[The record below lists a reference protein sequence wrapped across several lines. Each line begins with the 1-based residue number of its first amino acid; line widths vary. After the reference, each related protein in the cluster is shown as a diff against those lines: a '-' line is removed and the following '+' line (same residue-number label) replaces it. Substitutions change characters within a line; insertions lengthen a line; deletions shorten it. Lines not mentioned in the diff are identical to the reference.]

1 MKKAIVT
8 GANGFIGRFMVR
20 ELVKQNVEVIAVVR
34 ENSQIAESI
43 KALPV
48 RFVACELAHIANLP
62 DLIPNHDI
70 DAIFHM
76 AWQGVSNEDAKSAK
90 IQLDNVRAT
99 LELVDAAHTMSVP
112 AFVGAGSIHEAEAL
126 EELKA
131 GKSIL
136 NPGYMYKSAKLAAHM
151 MGKARAGGYGI
162 RFFWPLINT
171 YGEEETS
178 SRLINTVIRNIY
190 QGKSPALSSGEQI
203 YDFVHV
209 SDVAHAM
216 YLIAEAGADGAN
228 YVIGSGEARPL
239 KDYLSV
245 VGEIANELCGG
256 PNIPLGLGERKAN
269 VVNLPKEV
277 FDISRLTADTGFK
290 PQVAFREGIE
300 RTARWILE
308 EDFAQAGENHGYF
321 VLKQ

>member
-20 ELVKQNVEVIAVVR
+20 ELVKRNVEVIAVVR

-48 RFVACELAHIANLP
+48 RFVACELAHVANLP
-62 DLIPNHDI
+62 ELILDRDI

-76 AWQGVSNEDAKSAK
+76 AWQGVSNEDAKSSK
-90 IQLDNVRAT
+90 IQLDNVQAT
-99 LELVDAAHTMSVP
+99 LELIDAAHSMLIST
-112 AFVGAGSIHEAEAL
+112 FVGAGSIHESEAL

-131 GKSIL
+131 EKPVT
-136 NPGYMYKSAKLAAHM
+136 NPRYMYKSAKLAAHM
-151 MGKARAGGYGI
+151 MGKARAGGYGM

-171 YGEEETS
+171 YGEEEIS

-190 QGKSPALSSGEQI
+190 QGKSPALSAGEQI

-209 SDVAHAM
+209 SDVACAM
-216 YLIAEAGADGAN
+216 YLIAEVGVDGSN

-256 PNIPLGLGERKAN
+256 PKIPLGLGERKAD
-269 VVNLPKEV
+269 VICLPKEV

-308 EDFAQAGENHGYF
+308 ENLAQAGEDYGYF
-321 VLKQ
+321 VLEQ